1 MGMRLILNEYFQ
13 ELSKLKE
20 DNKELKKSKDKKKK
34 VQPRWYNKNP
44 VLPSLEQ
51 EAATQWETKNK
62 RRELREY
69 NS

>member
-1 MGMRLILNEYFQ
+1 MRLILNEHFQ

-20 DNKELKKSKDKKKK
+20 DNKELKNPKSKKKK
-34 VQPRWYNKNP
+34 KFQPRWYNKNP